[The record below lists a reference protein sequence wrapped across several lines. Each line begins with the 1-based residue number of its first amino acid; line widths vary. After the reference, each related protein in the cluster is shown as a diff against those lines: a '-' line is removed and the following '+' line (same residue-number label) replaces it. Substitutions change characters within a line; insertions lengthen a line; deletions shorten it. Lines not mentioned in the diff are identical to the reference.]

1 MTTLSG
7 TGPSGP
13 TRAQKW
19 GMAIVIAIALLLAL
33 VTAIAIRSDGQAAP
47 SAPPAAAP
55 AAPAT
60 VSPKIFTPSAD
71 HAKDLKI
78 AQLQAQVAQQQY
90 QSALSQFQSAIA
102 ALNAAG
108 AQVISEEGWP
118 KDVQFDANSLTFT
131 EAARAESAKAAR
143 PVRPAEKSAEPGK

>member
-7 TGPSGP
+7 SRVSGAGPGGP

-19 GMAIVIAIALLLAL
+19 GMAIVIVIALLLAL
-33 VTAIAIRSDGQAAP
+33 VVAIAIRSDGQAAP
-47 SAPPAAAP
+47 VTS

-71 HAKDLKI
+71 HVKDLKI

-90 QSALSQFQSAIA
+90 QQALNQFQSAIA

-118 KDVQFDANSLTFT
+118 KDVQFDANSMTFT
-131 EAARAESAKAAR
+131 EAAKPEATKPAA
-143 PVRPAEKSAEPGK
+143 AEPGK